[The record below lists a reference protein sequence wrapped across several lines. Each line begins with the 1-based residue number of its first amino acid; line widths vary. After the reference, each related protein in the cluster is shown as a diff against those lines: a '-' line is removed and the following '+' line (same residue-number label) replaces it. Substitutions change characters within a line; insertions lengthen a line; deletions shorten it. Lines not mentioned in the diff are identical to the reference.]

1 MGKFLIVLGSIIAVL
16 SGGCSLLAVAESG
29 LDDLFI
35 GYVVIFWW
43 CAFCLRHYSFV
54 GRYRRTKTQG
64 QTRSLQLP
72 KPLTPRKNPTA
83 KAAG

>member
-35 GYVVIFWW
+35 GYVVIFGGVP
-43 CAFCLRHYSFV
+43 FV
-54 GRYRRTKTQG
+54 FGTILLLVGIAVQKHKVKREASGSQ
-64 QTRSLQLP
+64 
-72 KPLTPRKNPTA
+72 NP
-83 KAAG
+83 